1 MNRLGIHIPIIQWQV
16 NDEDMIRK
24 AGRMKLK
31 RARRIVTSKMALLLT
46 IVLAGSMGLAGCQD
60 EKALENQQAYRKV
73 GINKM
78 NEGDYAEAVKS
89 FQKALDQSKG
99 EVGDLELDICYYKA
113 TAQYKSGDT
122 KGALTTCDA
131 LIDFDKGDA
140 KAYFI
145 RGSIYLKEEDGENAQ
160 KDYGKALDL
169 CGEDYALYLAVYENL
184 SGAGFSD
191 QAEQLMTKVLKLKG
205 DQAEDYRERGHIYL
219 IRGDY
224 ENARKELDQAINKGD
239 TKALLYLA
247 QVYDAQ
253 GKAKKA
259 QPLYE
264 NYLKKNGSDAATLTA
279 MGDSQ
284 LEAENYQKALEF
296 FQQALNSEIPENE
309 RHLRRHVILGY
320 VNLSDFATAKQKM
333 AEYLEDYPDD
343 EKAQRENMF
352 LQTR

>member
-1 MNRLGIHIPIIQWQV
+1 MR
-16 NDEDMIRK
+16 
-24 AGRMKLK
+24 LK
-31 RARRIVTSKMALLLT
+31 RVKRIVTSKITLMLVIA
-46 IVLAGSMGLAGCQD
+46 LAGSMGLAGCQD
-60 EKALENQQAYRKV
+60 QKVLENQLAYRKV

-78 NEGDYAEAVKS
+78 NQGDYAEAAKN

-113 TAQYKSGDT
+113 TAQYSSGDT

-145 RGSIYLKEEDGENAQ
+145 RGCIYLKEGDSENAQ

-169 CGEDYALYLAVYENL
+169 CGEDYALYLSVYENL
-184 SGAGFSD
+184 SSAGFSD

-205 DQAEDYRERGHIYL
+205 DKAEDYRERGHIYL

-253 GKAKKA
+253 GKTKKA

-264 NYLKKNGSDAATLTA
+264 NYLKKNGSDAVTLTT

-284 LEAENYQKALEF
+284 LESGNYQKALEF
-296 FQQALNSEIPENE
+296 FQQALSTEKSENE
-309 RHLRRHVILGY
+309 RQLRRSEIICY
-320 VNLSDFATAKQKM
+320 ENLSDFAAAKEKM
-333 AEYLEDYPDD
+333 AAYLEDYPDD
-343 EKAQRENMF
+343 EEAQRENVF